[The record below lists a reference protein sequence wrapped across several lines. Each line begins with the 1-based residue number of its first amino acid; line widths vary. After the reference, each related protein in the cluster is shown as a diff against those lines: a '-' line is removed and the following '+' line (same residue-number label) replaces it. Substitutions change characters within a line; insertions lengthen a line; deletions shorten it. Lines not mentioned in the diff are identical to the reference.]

1 MITKLRG
8 AVSLTQKLI
17 DYIGNPV
24 TLRLLIEIQ
33 EQKRTTAK
41 KLAEAYS
48 DIPQATLYRYLNRML
63 KDDVLKVVAE
73 NKIRGTVEKVYALNM
88 SLQLD
93 REKMNKDES
102 RIEYMQLA
110 TQFTMNILREIQ
122 EYTAREDIDLA
133 TDDSAL
139 WSIPLYLT
147 KKEMETVLAEVQ
159 EVLTS
164 RFENMPTN
172 ERKLHNVS
180 IIISPPKNSSEDS
193 I

>member
-1 MITKLRG
+1 M
-8 AVSLTQKLI
+8 TQKLI